1 MRLNLDSLN
10 RGRWILV
17 AAQVDHHP
25 GDIPGKEIMSI
36 KERMLA
42 GRHLRKDI
50 GISGLMKVKRG
61 CTTPSWNSMNVGQ
74 N

>member
-1 MRLNLDSLN
+1 M
-10 RGRWILV
+10 G
-17 AAQVDHHP
+17 DHHP

-36 KERMLA
+36 KERMLQ
-42 GRHLRKDI
+42 GKHLRKDI